1 MRLGRTDKDWSM
13 MNDQTENNI
22 LKLLI
27 GRFLSDLHPA
37 GWS

>member
-1 MRLGRTDKDWSM
+1 MRLGTDKDWSM

-27 GRFLSDLHPA
+27 GRFLSDLHQA

>member
-27 GRFLSDLHPA
+27 GWFLSDLQRA